1 MEHTFLL
8 AVPRL
13 HAELSPLPSGCRT
26 LWPGLP
32 RRPEHGWEPAF
43 SLPAPLAAACLAD
56 FERASRDG
64 ATGSPVLTMGAEHAP
79 ADLSDAERRALREM
93 AGQPAEEPEQP
104 LRQQAQ
110 QVLLLVWLQEKQALD
125 MAELEQKIRDSR
137 RELASLI
144 SGRTRIGEEAPMPA
158 ENDLP
163 DWRRALA
170 AELAFLP
177 DMPAPLAFY
186 VTSPA
191 MAAAVLEAEAA
202 PAELPAEAL
211 PEGCRAVTLPAGGL
225 AALCGRSAADR
236 LRRELGEAWA
246 RPVTLC
252 LPSRHS

>member
-1 MEHTFLL
+1 MEHIFLL

-32 RRPEHGWEPAF
+32 RRPEQAWEP
-43 SLPAPLAAACLAD
+43 SYPLPASLAAACLAD

-64 ATGSPVLTMGAEHAP
+64 ASGSPVLTLGAEHAP

-93 AGQPAEEPEQP
+93 SGQPAEE
-104 LRQQAQ
+104 
-110 QVLLLVWLQEKQALD
+110 QEKQALD

-137 RELASLI
+137 RALASLI
-144 SGRTRIGEEAPMPA
+144 SGRSRVGEAPSLPA

-163 DWRRALA
+163 DWKRALA

-177 DMPAPLAFY
+177 DMPAPLALY

-191 MAAAVLEAEAA
+191 MASAVLEAGATS
-202 PAELPAEAL
+202 AELPAEAL
-211 PEGCRAVTLPAGGL
+211 PADCRAVEMPVSEL
-225 AALCGRSAADR
+225 ASLCGRSAADR
-236 LRRELGEAWA
+236 LRRELGDLWP
-246 RPVTLC
+246 RPIILC
-252 LPSRHS
+252 LPSSLS